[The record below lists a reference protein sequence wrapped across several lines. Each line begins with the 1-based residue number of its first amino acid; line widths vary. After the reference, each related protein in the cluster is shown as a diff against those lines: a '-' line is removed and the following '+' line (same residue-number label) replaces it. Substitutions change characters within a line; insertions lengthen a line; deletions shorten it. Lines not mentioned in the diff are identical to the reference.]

1 MTTAASTE
9 VTTQI
14 DGHVAVV
21 EMHRPPTNFFD
32 EDLLGDIGQALFQVD
47 ESPEVRA
54 VVLCAEG
61 RHFCAGADLRNVDAH
76 GLRRVYRKAFALF
89 SARKPIVAAVQGAA
103 IGGGL
108 GLALAADFRV
118 ATPRSRFSANFAR
131 LGFHQG
137 FGISVTL
144 PAVVGQQK
152 ALELLYTGRSV
163 SGDEA
168 HRIGLVDRLVDEDPR
183 PAALDFA
190 HEIAGSAPMS
200 LVAIRATMRRTLNAA
215 VHATL
220 DQEAAAQTALLDT
233 NDMREGIEASI
244 GKREPVFLGT

>member
-1 MTTAASTE
+1 MTSD
-9 VTTQI
+9 VSVDV
-14 DGHVAVV
+14 DGHVAIV

-32 EDLLGDIGQALFQVD
+32 EALLGAVGQALFEVD
-47 ESPEVRA
+47 ENPEVRA

-61 RHFCAGADLRNVDAH
+61 RHFCAGADLRNVDSH

-103 IGGGL
+103 IGGGV

-118 ATPRSRFSANFAR
+118 ATPTSRFSANFAR

-152 ALELLYTGRSV
+152 ALELLYTGRAV
-163 SGDEA
+163 SGVEA
-168 HRIGLVDRLVDEDPR
+168 YEIGLVDRLVEEDPR

-190 HEIAGSAPMS
+190 REIAGSAPMS
-200 LVAIRATMRRTLNAA
+200 LVAIRATMRRTLNAQ
-215 VHATL
+215 VHAAL
-220 DQEAAAQTALLDT
+220 DQEAAAQTVLLDSK
-233 NDMREGIEASI
+233 DLREGIDASI
-244 GKREPVFLGT
+244 GKREPVFVGA

>member
-1 MTTAASTE
+1 MTAE
-9 VTTQI
+9 VTTEV

-32 EDLLGDIGQALFQVD
+32 EALLAQIGQALFEVD
-47 ESPEVRA
+47 ENPDVRA
-54 VVLCAEG
+54 VLLCAEG

-76 GLRRVYRKAFALF
+76 GLRRVYRQAFGLF

-118 ATPRSRFSANFAR
+118 GTPASRFSANFAR

-163 SGDEA
+163 AGPEA
-168 HRIGLVDRLVDEDPR
+168 HEIGLVDRLVEDDPR
-183 PAALDFA
+183 PAALEFA
-190 HEIAGSAPMS
+190 REIAGSAPMS
-200 LVAIRATMRRTLNAA
+200 LVAIRATMRRDLNARVNA
-215 VHATL
+215 AL
-220 DQEAAAQTALLDT
+220 DQEAAAQTVLLDT
-233 NDMREGIEASI
+233 KDMREGIDASI
-244 GKREPVFLGT
+244 GKREPVFVGA

>member
-1 MTTAASTE
+1 MTA
-9 VTTQI
+9 VTVAV

-32 EDLLGDIGQALFQVD
+32 EALLSEIGQALFEVD
-47 ESPEVRA
+47 ENPDVRA

-61 RHFCAGADLRNVDAH
+61 RHFCAGADLRGVDAH
-76 GLRRVYRKAFALF
+76 GLRRVYRKAFGLF

-118 ATPRSRFSANFAR
+118 GTPTSRFSANFAR

-152 ALELLYTGRSV
+152 ALELLYTGRAV

-168 HRIGLVDRLVDEDPR
+168 HRIGLVDRLADDDPR
-183 PAALDFA
+183 PAALEFA
-190 HEIAGSAPMS
+190 REIAGSAPMS
-200 LVAIRATMRRTLNAA
+200 LVAIRATMRRSLNAQ
-215 VHATL
+215 VHAAL
-220 DQEAAAQTALLDT
+220 DQEAAAQTVLLDT
-233 NDMREGIEASI
+233 KDMREGIEASI
-244 GKREPVFLGT
+244 GKREPVFVGA